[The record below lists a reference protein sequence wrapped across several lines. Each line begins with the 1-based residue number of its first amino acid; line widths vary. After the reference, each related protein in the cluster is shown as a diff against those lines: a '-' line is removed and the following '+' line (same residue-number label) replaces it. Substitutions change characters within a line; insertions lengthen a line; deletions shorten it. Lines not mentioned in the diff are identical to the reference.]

1 MQSRFSITGWKLV
14 DLLFPP
20 CCAGCGQWGE
30 RYCISCISKTKIIQ
44 GRKCSICGEP
54 SSGEGERICKRC
66 QTITVYFTA
75 VRSWAYFEDPLQKAI
90 HKLKYKNDRSLGEVL
105 AKPLIFLQKKYSW
118 KIDSITA
125 IPLDAKRLKERGFNQ
140 SVYLAKPISWET
152 GIKYNGSSVKRIK
165 QTRSQVGLSSCER
178 TNNMTGAFLADSKV
192 VGGRSIL
199 LIDDVITTGATINA
213 CAKALIEAGA
223 NQVYGLTLARAT
235 HL

>member
-1 MQSRFSITGWKLV
+1 MQSRFFTTGWKLV

-30 RYCISCISKTKIIQ
+30 RYCISCISKTKLIQ
-44 GRKCSICGEP
+44 GSKCSICGEP
-54 SSGEGERICKRC
+54 SSSKEESICKRC
-66 QTITVYFTA
+66 RAKTVYFTA

-90 HKLKYKNDRSLGEVL
+90 HKLKYKSDRSLGEVL
-105 AKPLIFLQKKYSW
+105 AKPLITQLKKYSW
-118 KIDSITA
+118 EIDLITA
-125 IPLDAKRLKERGFNQ
+125 IPLDVKRLKERGYNQ

-165 QTRSQVGLSSCER
+165 QTRSQVGLSRNER
-178 TNNMTGAFLADSKV
+178 TYNMAEAFSADSKV
-192 VGGRSIL
+192 VGGRSVL

-223 NQVYGLTLARAT
+223 NQVFGLTLARAV